1 MRVNWP
7 QIDEVQTVSETN
19 VMQNVKR
26 GGDKLEGK
34 EEGKGVSCKNRQ
46 QEGET
51 WVEIKTVK

>member
-1 MRVNWP
+1 
-7 QIDEVQTVSETN
+7 
-19 VMQNVKR
+19 MQNVKR

-51 WVEIKTVK
+51 